1 MIIVFFFKEKYFKKS
16 NYHLRKCY
24 ESWHTMTIPNKR
36 VSFELPRKDS
46 IHFTK
51 CISISCTIVFFQ
63 EPNDG
68 LLALTLHFLSPLSSF
83 DPLKT
88 VVRLVSRKLV
98 FLRDLIVN
106 IGYSLVR

>member
-1 MIIVFFFKEKYFKKS
+1 MG
-16 NYHLRKCY
+16 
-24 ESWHTMTIPNKR
+24 SWLFLSH
-36 VSFELPRKDS
+36 
-46 IHFTK
+46 
-51 CISISCTIVFFQ
+51 C
-63 EPNDG
+63 
-68 LLALTLHFLSPLSSF
+68 TLHFLSPVSSF